1 LAATLESGEAGM
13 PSRAIAGLVAFTVV
27 ACGGTEPIELASS
40 YTVNSVEG
48 GAPPQ
53 LVGATVECD
62 VSVVGGRLTFGPA
75 EQFDLGLDVLTDCS
89 RGGGSP
95 NEATYGYTGT
105 AAVDGRRVTF
115 QTARGTGPLVFEGQV
130 ASSGEL
136 EVIVPLLVP
145 TADEVRVSYL
155 PD

>member
-1 LAATLESGEAGM
+1 MRSPAF
-13 PSRAIAGLVAFTVV
+13 AGLVVLAV
-27 ACGGTEPIELASS
+27 ACSGTEPIELASS
-40 YTVNSVEG
+40 YTVSSVEG

-95 NEATYGYTGT
+95 SEATFGYTGT
-105 AAVDGRRVTF
+105 AAVDGRQVSF

-136 EVIVPLLVP
+136 EVVVPLLVP
-145 TADEVRVSYL
+145 TADEVRVRYR
-155 PD
+155 PN